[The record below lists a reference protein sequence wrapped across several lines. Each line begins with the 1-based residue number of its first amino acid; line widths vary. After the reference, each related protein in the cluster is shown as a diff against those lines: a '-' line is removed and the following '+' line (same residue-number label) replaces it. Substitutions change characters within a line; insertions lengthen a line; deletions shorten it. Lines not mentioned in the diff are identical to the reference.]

1 MTAPVLIA
9 CSHGTAEASARDA
22 IHQLVAS
29 ARDALDVDVLEAF
42 VDVQEPR
49 IATVVEGIARSAGV
63 SAVVV
68 PLLLSGG
75 YHVYVDVARA
85 VEARRDVVAS
95 RALGPDRRL
104 LAILLDRLAEAG
116 TRPDA
121 AVVLAAAGSSD
132 ESSRRDTDAVVEML
146 AGARAAPVYL
156 GFAAGIH
163 PTVAEAVRD
172 ARDAGASAVA
182 VASFLLAPG
191 TFQARLATSGADVV
205 TSALAPDLRLVEIVV
220 ERYREAADTRSD

>member
-1 MTAPVLIA
+1 MTEPILVA
-9 CSHGTAEASARDA
+9 CSHGTAEPAARDV
-22 IHQLVAS
+22 IRELVAS
-29 ARDALDVDVLEAF
+29 ARHALHVEVREAF

-49 IATVVEGIARSAGV
+49 IAAVVDAIPRSAGV

-95 RALGPDRRL
+95 RALGPDPRL
-104 LAILLDRLAEAG
+104 ISILLDRLAEAG
-116 TRPDA
+116 ASPDA
-121 AVVLAAAGSSD
+121 TVVLVAAGSSD
-132 ESSRRDTDAVVEML
+132 ERSRRDTDVVVEML
-146 AGARAAPVYL
+146 AAARSAPVHL

-163 PTVAEAVRD
+163 PTVTEAVRD
-172 ARDAGASAVA
+172 ARNAGASAVA

-191 TFQARLATSGADVV
+191 AFQARLETSGADLV
-205 TSALAPDLRLVEIVV
+205 TDALAPDPRLVEIVV
-220 ERYREAADTRSD
+220 ERYRQASKARAN